1 MPPDGGKER
10 HYAQFD
16 ADGDQRLT
24 RRELQGRRDL
34 LLALDDDRDQ
44 VVSEVELRARLDRMA
59 DLGTDVLVDS
69 FAARWDLDGDGVVE
83 PGELPLPAWVR
94 RRILGQ

>member
-10 HYAQFD
+10 HYTQFD
-16 ADGDQRLT
+16 TDADQRMT

-44 VVSEVELRARLDRMA
+44 VVSEVEFRARLDRLA

-83 PGELPLPAWVR
+83 ADELPLPAWVR
-94 RRILGQ
+94 RRLVGD

>member
-1 MPPDGGKER
+1 
-10 HYAQFD
+10 
-16 ADGDQRLT
+16 
-24 RRELQGRRDL
+24 
-34 LLALDDDRDQ
+34 
-44 VVSEVELRARLDRMA
+44 VSEVELRARLDRMA